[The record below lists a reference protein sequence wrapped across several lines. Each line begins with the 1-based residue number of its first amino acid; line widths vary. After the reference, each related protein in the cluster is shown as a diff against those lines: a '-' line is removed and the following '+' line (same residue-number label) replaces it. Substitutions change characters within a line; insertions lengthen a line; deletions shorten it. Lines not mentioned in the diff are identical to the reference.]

1 MVNLIIK
8 KIITVLLSICMI
20 ILLSSCKNNIGQVIF
35 DVLDQKPEKRVYY
48 SKLENYVE
56 ATGTVSYIEY
66 GYDYTE
72 LYIGFSDLTPS
83 FDDTTFKIVGKNLL
97 ITKKNGIDEKIKL
110 GDTVNFITAPR
121 YFGDGYIMPIVAIS
135 VNGET
140 LLEFED
146 GFKNYLNWLGA
157 DIDWDSYK

>member
-1 MVNLIIK
+1 M
-8 KIITVLLSICMI
+8 ITVLLSICMI
-20 ILLSSCKNNIGQVIF
+20 ILFSSCKNNIGQVIF

-56 ATGTVSYIEY
+56 ATGTVDHIMYSD
-66 GYDYTE
+66 DYTE
-72 LYIGFSDLTPS
+72 LCLGFSDLTPS
-83 FDDTTFKIVGKNLL
+83 FDDDSFEIVGKNLA
-97 ITKKNGIDEKIKL
+97 IAQKNGIDEKIKL
-110 GDTVNFITAPR
+110 GDTVNFITAPE